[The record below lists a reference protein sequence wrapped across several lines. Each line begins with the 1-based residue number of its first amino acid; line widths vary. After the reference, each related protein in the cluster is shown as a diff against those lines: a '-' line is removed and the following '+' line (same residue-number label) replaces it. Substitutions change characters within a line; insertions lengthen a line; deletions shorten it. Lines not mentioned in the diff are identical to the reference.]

1 MKSLKIKL
9 FIILILNPLLQS
21 LSQTDLFPELLRF
34 QHQDSSKIVYCQP
47 QALFTNNQILIFY
60 SVGKTPVDTIYLRK
74 SNDNGMS
81 WQAPIFITSINRDAE
96 VVIYLSSLITNT
108 GRILLVYSVGL
119 NTTNNPTKIL
129 YSDNLGLTWSTPQNV
144 IGTAYIPYPKLSST
158 LDGKLWIT
166 GRNNN
171 FFFSTNNGS
180 TWFAKNLGFFTTAFT
195 SFDLLSMDS
204 TSFITVYD
212 KYDSNTDKYKIY
224 YRKSTNAGDSW
235 LDEVLI
241 TEVNHSESKPRLF
254 RESDG
259 TLLLIHQRSDS
270 TAFSI
275 NQSIYQENI
284 FYRKSF
290 NNGNTWSI
298 SERFTNYLGYDGTFN
313 ICEYPNKPLIA
324 FLSDRWFGK
333 NQIWIGQI
341 EVSQDN
347 QTPPVLFRTENSA
360 LYPAV
365 PLNIKA
371 YVGSPIGIQKVEL
384 KYEIGNTTYG
394 PLLMYDDGNHGDS
407 TAGDNIWGI
416 NIGPFNYFDI
426 VKTSIIVTDI
436 NSVSISYA
444 GNTLNF
450 PHPPIENKWMSVGSL
465 HNWYSSVGSE
475 MEHGFVARQQFGM
488 QWPAIYRY
496 QDLQA
501 SRGIWFGCTN
511 FTDENGIFYPHKVV
525 TVGPRTPQIFG
536 VYPLEFKMISKY
548 SPTIVKVNG
557 ELSYDKEVSIDSI
570 DISMKWDR
578 MIINRLNTQLGVSM
592 ERKVFQFSQ
601 SYNDSYIIYEYIF
614 TNTGNVNGNPEIEL
628 PNNTAEN
635 FYVLWNF
642 RNAINQSTRYVIGN
656 ETGWGK
662 NTMNDARGDGVVPDP
677 PGENFRAQFSWH
689 GYYPQKMVTYD
700 NIGAPIWSLNPTA
713 LLYNDPTDTIGR
725 LGGTQFSG
733 IVTLHADMSANN
745 NADDPAQPST
755 TAWAD
760 SDTPILN
767 ALSNPFNIP
776 RMTAEYE
783 YMSSGH
789 HSPRHAFAVQPDGNF
804 ALQRSSPHIYPPGSG
819 GTSFST
825 GFGPY
830 TLAPGQ
836 DIRIVIAEA
845 VGGLSR
851 ERQISVGQSYK
862 AGLINDEAKDS
873 IVIFEGR
880 DSLFST
886 FRNAIENF
894 NSGWNIP
901 QPPSPPI
908 TFNVNADSHKVYI
921 SWTIDETDP
930 PQNFRIYRS
939 AENFYYD
946 YILLAEL
953 PSNSRNFIDTNLQA
967 NVDYYYFLTCVG
979 SEQPG
984 GPATPAGR
992 LESSRYY
999 TQTYDPVKVYYST
1012 GIDDPKSGVYTFALF
1027 QNYPNPFNPST
1038 VISFQLPAAGD
1049 VTLKVFDVL
1058 GREVTTLV
1066 DEYKPAGNYEVEF
1079 NPASSIQNLPAG
1091 RQGPASGVY
1100 FYQLRAGDY
1109 IQTKKMILL
1118 R

>member
-1 MKSLKIKL
+1 MKTHSG
-9 FIILILNPLLQS
+9 ILILAI
-21 LSQTDLFPELLRF
+21 LSFAISNAYPQIDDFQNLFRF
-34 QHQDSSKIVYCQP
+34 QHQDSSKTSYCQP
-47 QALFTNNQILIFY
+47 QALYINNEVFIFY
-60 SVGKTPVDTIYLRK
+60 SVNKTPVDTIYLRK
-74 SNDNGMS
+74 SNDNGQS
-81 WQAPIFITSINRDAE
+81 WTAPISVTIVNRENEE
-96 VVIYLSSLITNT
+96 VIFLSSLASNT

-119 NTTNNPTKIL
+119 STSNNPTKII
-129 YSDNLGLTWSTPQNV
+129 YSDNNGQTWSTPQNV

-171 FFFSTNNGS
+171 FFYSTNNGN
-180 TWFAKNLGFFTTAFT
+180 TWTAKNIGFFTTAFT
-195 SFDLLSMDS
+195 SFDLLSLDS
-204 TSFITVYD
+204 TNFVTTYD
-212 KYDSNTDKYKIY
+212 RYDSNTDKYKIY
-224 YRKSTNAGDSW
+224 YRKSTNAGDNWS
-235 LDEVLI
+235 DEILI
-241 TEVNHSESKPRLF
+241 TEINHSETKPRLF
-254 RESDG
+254 LESDG
-259 TLLLIHQRSDS
+259 TLLLVHQRSDS
-270 TAFSI
+270 TSFTI
-275 NQSIYQENI
+275 NHNIYQENI

-290 NNGNTWSI
+290 NNGNTWSV

-313 ICEYPNKPLIA
+313 ICEYPNKPLIT
-324 FLSDRWFGK
+324 FLSDRWYGK

-360 LYPAV
+360 LYPAM
-365 PLNIKA
+365 PLNIRA
-371 YVGSPIGIQKVEL
+371 YVGSTLGIQKVEL
-384 KYEIGNTTYG
+384 KYELNNTTYG

-416 NIGPFNYFDI
+416 DIGPFNYFDI

-436 NSVSISYA
+436 NSVSVIYT
-444 GNTLNF
+444 GNTLQF

-475 MEHGFVARQQFGM
+475 MEEGFVMRQQFGM
-488 QWPAIYRY
+488 QWPGIYRY

-511 FTDENGIFYPHKVV
+511 FTDENGIFYSHKVV

-548 SPTIVKVNG
+548 DPTLVKVNG
-557 ELSYDKEVSIDSI
+557 QPSYDKEVSIDSI
-570 DISMKWDR
+570 DNSMKWDR
-578 MIINRLNTQLGVSM
+578 MIINRLNTQLGISM

-601 SYNDSYIIYEYIF
+601 SFNDSYIVYEYIF

-628 PNNTAEN
+628 PNNTVEN

-689 GYYPQKMVTYD
+689 GYFPQKSVAYD
-700 NIGAPIWSLNPTA
+700 NIGAPIWSLNSSA
-713 LLYNDPTDTIGR
+713 LLYNDPADTIGR
-725 LGGTQFSG
+725 LGGTQFAG

-745 NADDPAQPST
+745 SSDDPSQPST

-760 SDTPILN
+760 SDNPILM
-767 ALSNPFNIP
+767 ALSNPFNVP
-776 RMTAEYE
+776 RMTMEYE

-804 ALQRSSPHIYPPGSG
+804 ALQRSNPSIYSPGSG
-819 GTSFST
+819 GTTFST

-830 TLAPGQ
+830 TLAPGEN
-836 DIRIVIAEA
+836 IRIVIAEA

-851 ERQISVGQSYK
+851 ERQVSVGQLYK
-862 AGLINDEAKDS
+862 AGAISDEAKDS

-894 NSGWNIP
+894 SSGWNISL
-901 QPPSPPI
+901 PPDPPI
-908 TFNVNADSHKVYI
+908 TFNVNSDSHKVYL
-921 SWTIDETDP
+921 SWTINESSP
-930 PQNFRIYRS
+930 PESFRVYRTS
-939 AENFYYD
+939 EKFYND
-946 YILLAEL
+946 YTMIAEL
-953 PSNSRNFIDTNLQA
+953 PSNVRAFTDTNLYA
-967 NVDYYYFLTCVG
+967 YTDYYYFLTCVG

-984 GPATPAGR
+984 GPATPPGR

-999 TQTYDPVKVYYST
+999 TQTYDPVYVFYTT
-1012 GIDDPKSGVYTFALF
+1012 GINNPPLHLYTFELL

-1038 VISFQLPAAGD
+1038 LIRYQLASAGD
-1049 VTLKVFDVL
+1049 VTLKVYDVL
-1058 GREVTTLV
+1058 GREVAALV
-1066 DEYKPAGNYEVEF
+1066 DEFKVAGYHEVEF
-1079 NPASSIQNLPAG
+1079 QPASSIQ
-1091 RQGPASGVY
+1091 QPASGIY
-1100 FYQLRAGDY
+1100 FYQLRAGEY
-1109 IQTKKMILL
+1109 TKTKKMLLL